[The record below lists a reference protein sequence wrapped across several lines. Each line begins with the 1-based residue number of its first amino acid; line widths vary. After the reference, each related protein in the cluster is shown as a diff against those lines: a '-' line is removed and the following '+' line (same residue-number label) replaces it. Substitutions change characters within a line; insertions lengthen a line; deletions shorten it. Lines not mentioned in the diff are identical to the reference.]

1 MWLSNPKKT
10 DHSRW
15 QTKRLLSSAH
25 SWVIQK
31 KSERRAWGDLSPWWS
46 FLYEWPKKID
56 SWLKGFVEGAHTF
69 SPMKI
74 YHFSDEVVTLWNCED
89 RLILFLLSKIIK
101 STFKCILSP
110 LCFSAQGISG
120 VKSALSAVVS
130 AFKARNFKYV
140 IRLDIKSYYASVDHK
155 VLLQQ
160 LNLAFKDQRLL
171 KYLRDVV
178 TIGIDNNAVL
188 SLPTK
193 GIPRRSSLSPFFGAL
208 YLTPLDRAF
217 ESRKGI
223 FYARYMDDI
232 VILLETKSQFVRAKK
247 RVKKELAS
255 LKLKMS
261 PHKTK
266 MGKLDT
272 FHFLGVNFTLPE
284 NMLEMRGNEQSKDH
298 DSVTD
303 KVTLAQKNRKLPKT
317 YAEILSP
324 HLMERFHGDN
334 DSVVSTAATQIAAET
349 QTQVTMQLHPR
360 SCRRALDKAN
370 SMKEGAVHP
379 ATVQNY
385 LLKWATWWKRA
396 TESRLPV
403 QHNLL
408 DWVKRARTL
417 KSDLEWLGRGIL
429 DFRLSSQT
437 ALR

>member
-1 MWLSNPKKT
+1 
-10 DHSRW
+10 
-15 QTKRLLSSAH
+15 
-25 SWVIQK
+25 
-31 KSERRAWGDLSPWWS
+31 
-46 FLYEWPKKID
+46 
-56 SWLKGFVEGAHTF
+56 
-69 SPMKI
+69 
-74 YHFSDEVVTLWNCED
+74 
-89 RLILFLLSKIIK
+89 
-101 STFKCILSP
+101 
-110 LCFSAQGISG
+110 
-120 VKSALSAVVS
+120 
-130 AFKARNFKYV
+130 
-140 IRLDIKSYYASVDHK
+140 
-155 VLLQQ
+155 
-160 LNLAFKDQRLL
+160 
-171 KYLRDVV
+171 
-178 TIGIDNNAVL
+178 
-188 SLPTK
+188 
-193 GIPRRSSLSPFFGAL
+193 
-208 YLTPLDRAF
+208 
-217 ESRKGI
+217 
-223 FYARYMDDI
+223 
-232 VILLETKSQFVRAKK
+232 
-247 RVKKELAS
+247 VKKELAS

-408 DWVKRARTL
+408 DWVERARTL

-429 DFRLSSQT
+429 DFRLPTHT
-437 ALR
+437 APR